1 MDKQIELKQR
11 SEEIEAPYLPNF
23 DSGSLQRRNSPSV
36 PSAGTSLASATALRA
51 KSIRNAVAVLR
62 QALAK
67 RELRET
73 FTSMFE
79 PRWRSVVYADHSTST
94 LINRAAWNV
103 VGLWLLAQASHE
115 VKPSCSLTEAERW
128 FLGSVRPP
136 HGLITEMLDAESSW
150 RAQQFLSALNLDMD
164 FWELL
169 PYIMEEHGPG
179 SRASVMRDPS
189 TAVSRAR
196 KKSQGVFYT
205 PTDVADF
212 MVTRIMQ
219 NYKSQKNL
227 AKCLDP
233 ACGTG
238 VFLLAFLRYM
248 EASSTSQFDRFSY
261 TCSSLFGA
269 DISAQALDAAGFVLL
284 RECLSDAQAQGLSPW
299 AAWHSIRLNLVQV
312 DALKIEP
319 PTLKLSEQALLT
331 KKRLLIRRAELAT
344 VPSRYCAAEVEP
356 IEPTDLDQSEFGV
369 LFMQKSM
376 QIGQL
381 FPDVAS
387 GFDLVVGNPPY
398 TSLGERDDES
408 WLIGNYQ
415 SVARV
420 ERSYNTFILFIEM
433 MWRLT
438 KPGSNASALVTP
450 LSIAFHRGTQYQA
463 CRRAMTLNGG
473 RWEFAFFDRQP
484 HALFG
489 EEVKTRN
496 AILFRL
502 ENWQTPARG
511 ARAEIATGPLRKWT
525 SRTRKYLF
533 DNIDFV
539 SLGDANIGRCIPKL
553 QNENQARVFRAL
565 SNRLDRLPSLSS
577 KITKCL
583 PSEIFIDYD
592 SPRVFV
598 GGTAYNFL
606 NVYRELSIE
615 YEEADLPLSESAIHC
630 LEFKSQRD
638 AQACFAILSSR
649 LSFWLWHVLGDGFHV
664 GGWLFNE
671 IPIGR
676 QTFNETEYDN
686 LSSIGHNLWEKL
698 KEHRFTS
705 RNGGKRTIGF
715 RPLAC
720 NQEISAI
727 DDLIIRTLRLPEPF
741 KDELRVFVKNN
752 AVVDSTDQRR
762 NHLQHYFSASQS
774 K

>member
-1 MDKQIELKQR
+1 MDKQIEFQQR

-23 DSGSLQRRNSPSV
+23 ETGSLRDRNSPSV
-36 PSAGTSLASATALRA
+36 PSAGTSLAAATAVRA
-51 KSIRNAVAVLR
+51 KSIRDAVVVLS

-67 RELRET
+67 RELLET
-73 FTSMFE
+73 FTSLFE
-79 PRWRSVVYADHSTST
+79 PRWRSISYEDDTNAN

-103 VGLWLLAQASHE
+103 VGVWLLAQASRD
-115 VKPSCSLTEAERW
+115 VKPSCSLSEAEEW
-128 FLGSVRPP
+128 FLGSVRTP
-136 HGLITEMLDAESSW
+136 HGLITEMLDAESGW
-150 RAQQFLSALNLDMD
+150 RAQQFLSAVNLDTD
-164 FWELL
+164 FWELM

-189 TAVSRAR
+189 TAVSRER
-196 KKSQGVFYT
+196 KKNEGVFYT

-212 MVTRIMQ
+212 MVTRAVQ
-219 NYKSQKNL
+219 NYKGEKNL

-238 VFLLAFLRYM
+238 VFLLAFLRCM

-261 TCSSLFGA
+261 TCSSLFGV
-269 DISAQALDAAGFVLL
+269 DISGQALDAAGFVLL

-319 PTLKLSEQALLT
+319 PIPKLSEQASQA
-331 KKRLLIRRAELAT
+331 KKGLQIRRTELSS

-356 IEPTDLDQSEFGV
+356 IEPIDSDQSEFGV

-381 FPDVAS
+381 FPDAAS

-398 TSLGERDDES
+398 ASLGERDDES
-408 WLIGNYQ
+408 WLVGNYQ
-415 SVARV
+415 SLARI

-438 KPGSNASALVTP
+438 RAGSNASALVTP
-450 LSIAFHRGTQYQA
+450 LSIAFHRGSQYQD

-473 RWEFAFFDRQP
+473 RWQFAFFDRQP

-496 AILFRL
+496 AILFRS
-502 ENWQTPARG
+502 ENSQTPSRG

-539 SLGDANIGRCIPKL
+539 SLGDANIGRSIPKL
-553 QNENQARVFRAL
+553 QNENQARVFKTL
-565 SNRLDRLPSLSS
+565 SNRLERLPSLSS

-583 PSEIFIDYD
+583 PSEIFNDYD
-592 SPRVFV
+592 LPRVFV

-606 NVYRELSIE
+606 NVYREFSIN
-615 YEEADLPLSESAIHC
+615 YEESDLPLSESAIHC
-630 LEFKSQRD
+630 LEFKSHRD

-671 IPIGR
+671 IPVSK
-676 QTFNETEYDN
+676 QSFTEVDFNN
-686 LSSIGHNLWEKL
+686 LGLLGDRLWQKL
-698 KEHRFTS
+698 QEHRFIS
-705 RNGGKRTIGF
+705 LNGGKQTIGF

-720 NQEISAI
+720 SGDINAI
-727 DDLIIRTLRLPEPF
+727 DDLLVRTLDLPSGF
-741 KDELRVFVKNN
+741 AAELRSFVQNN
-752 AVVDSTDQRR
+752 AVVDLNDHKR
-762 NHLQHYFSASQS
+762 NHVQKYFSASQS
-774 K
+774 T